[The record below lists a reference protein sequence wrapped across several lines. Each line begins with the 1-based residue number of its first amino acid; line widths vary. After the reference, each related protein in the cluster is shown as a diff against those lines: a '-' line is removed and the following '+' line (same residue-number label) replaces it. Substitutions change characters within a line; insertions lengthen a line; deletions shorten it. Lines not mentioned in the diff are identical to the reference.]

1 MQDTKITV
9 ASLKSIIIDPQE
21 NLQRMRQAVE
31 VAERDGARL
40 LFLPELMLSG
50 HGGHPKMVENAE
62 PVPDGPLSS
71 AVLEMSAAA
80 GIAICVGIAEL
91 DHGIVYNSQ
100 FVVDRGEY
108 LGLQRKINL
117 SSDEYL
123 WFGTGETL
131 PVFDLGD
138 LCFGIIICYD
148 NCFPEL
154 ALACGLQHAD
164 LILAPH
170 AARVGV
176 WPDPI
181 SAEEKQQQIRSQQAG
196 WRLLHAARAC
206 DHNLFVLLC
215 NAVGSSVQGLSELD
229 EYGAVGPGGLDP
241 RAVIANHVGTVMG
254 FDPDGA
260 VILETQVEDFV
271 DEIVTVELMAAKRHV
286 NHQPSRNRRSSTM
299 LDLLAEAS
307 ALGS

>member
-1 MQDTKITV
+1 M
-9 ASLKSIIIDPQE
+9 
-21 NLQRMRQAVE
+21 
-31 VAERDGARL
+31 
-40 LFLPELMLSG
+40 
-50 HGGHPKMVENAE
+50 
-62 PVPDGPLSS
+62 
-71 AVLEMSAAA
+71 
-80 GIAICVGIAEL
+80 
-91 DHGIVYNSQ
+91 
-100 FVVDRGEY
+100 
-108 LGLQRKINL
+108 
-117 SSDEYL
+117 
-123 WFGTGETL
+123 
-131 PVFDLGD
+131 
-138 LCFGIIICYD
+138 
-148 NCFPEL
+148 
-154 ALACGLQHAD
+154 
-164 LILAPH
+164 
-170 AARVGV
+170 
-176 WPDPI
+176 
-181 SAEEKQQQIRSQQAG
+181 SAEEKQQQIRSQQDR

-271 DEIVTVELMAAKRHV
+271 DEIVTVELTAAKRHV